1 MTIDIEYETET
12 AFGIDY
18 RAVIERGFAVLWGRE
33 Y

>member
-18 RAVIERGFAVLWGRE
+18 RAVIERVVPAVLE
-33 Y
+33 I